1 MVQVAMEEKK
11 LEYLIY
17 LGCTIPARLPS
28 YEISARRILKEL
40 GVELVEM
47 PDFNC
52 CGLPI
57 DPVNHE
63 MMVLMAARIL
73 CLAEEANL
81 DILTLCPGCSGAL
94 HKVNKMLKDDSKLRA
109 KVNEQL
115 KEMGMNYKGTTEVKH
130 LVRMLHEDIG
140 LEKIKVAV
148 SRPLIDLRVAEHNGC
163 HLLRP
168 KQYEEFDDPE
178 NPKVLK
184 SLIEVTGAE
193 CLDYVGETD
202 CCGSTVMGVNEN
214 VPLQLVRN
222 KLSNLKAVGIQA
234 LITVCPSCHVM
245 FDLNQHR
252 VERIFKEEFG
262 IPVLHYTQLLG
273 LAMGIGPE
281 ELAIQDL
288 RVKASS
294 IIETLSQ

>member
-1 MVQVAMEEKK
+1 MEENK
-11 LEYLIY
+11 LEYLFY

-28 YEISARRILKEL
+28 YEISGRRILREL
-40 GVELVEM
+40 GVKLVEM

-63 MMVLMAARIL
+63 MMVLMAARNL

-81 DILTLCPGCSGAL
+81 NILALCPGCSGTL
-94 HKVNKMLKDDSKLRA
+94 HKVNRKLKDDGKLRA

-115 KEMGMNYKGTTEVKH
+115 KEMGMSFKGTIEVKH
-130 LVRMLHEDIG
+130 LVRMLNEDIG
-140 LEKIKVAV
+140 LEKIKADVK
-148 SRPLIDLRVAEHNGC
+148 RPLVDIRVAEHNGC

-184 SLIEVTGAE
+184 SLIEVTGAQ
-193 CLDYVGETD
+193 CLDYIGETD

-222 KLSNLKAVGIQA
+222 KLNNLKAVGVQA
-234 LITVCPSCHVM
+234 LITVCPSCHLM
-245 FDLNQHR
+245 FDLNQPR
-252 VERIFKEEFG
+252 VERIFKEKFG

-273 LAMGIGPE
+273 LAMGISPE

-294 IIETLSQ
+294 IIETLPQ

>member
-1 MVQVAMEEKK
+1 MEQNK
-11 LEYLIY
+11 LEYLFY

-28 YEISARRILKEL
+28 YEVSARRILKEL
-40 GVELVEM
+40 GVQLVEM

-63 MMVLMAARIL
+63 MMVLMASRIL
-73 CLAEEANL
+73 CLAEDANL
-81 DILTLCPGCSGAL
+81 NILALCPGCSGTL

-109 KVNEQL
+109 SVNEQL
-115 KEMGMNYKGTTEVKH
+115 KEMEMNFKGTIEVKH
-130 LVRMLHEDIG
+130 LVRMLNEDIG
-140 LEKIKVAV
+140 LEKIKANIE
-148 SRPLIDLRVAEHNGC
+148 RPLVGLRVAEHSGC

-193 CLDYVGETD
+193 CLDYEGETD
-202 CCGSTVMGVNEN
+202 CCGSTVVGVNEN

-222 KLSNLKAVGIQA
+222 KLSNLKAVGVQA
-234 LITVCPSCHVM
+234 LITVCPSCHLM
-245 FDLNQHR
+245 FDLNQPR
-252 VERIFKEEFG
+252 VERIFEEKFG
-262 IPVLHYTQLLG
+262 IPVFHYTQLLG
-273 LAMGIGPE
+273 LAMGISPE

-294 IIETLSQ
+294 IIETLLH

>member
-1 MVQVAMEEKK
+1 MEENE
-11 LEYLIY
+11 LEYLFY
-17 LGCTIPARLPS
+17 LGCTIPTRLPS

-40 GVELVEM
+40 GVQLVEM

-73 CLAEEANL
+73 CLAEDANL
-81 DILTLCPGCSGAL
+81 NILALCPGCSGAL

-115 KEMGMNYKGTTEVKH
+115 KEMEMNYKGTIEVKH
-130 LVRMLHEDIG
+130 LVRILNEDIG
-140 LEKIKVAV
+140 LEKIKAEVK
-148 SRPLIDLRVAEHNGC
+148 RPLVGLRVAEHNGC

-184 SLIEVTGAE
+184 SLIEVTGAQ
-193 CLDYVGETD
+193 CLDYIGETD

-222 KLSNLKAVGIQA
+222 KLNNLKAVGVQA
-234 LITVCPSCHVM
+234 LITVCPSCHLM
-245 FDLNQHR
+245 FDLNQPR
-252 VERIFKEEFG
+252 VERILKEKFG

-273 LAMGIGPE
+273 LAMGISPE

-294 IIETLSQ
+294 IIETLPQ